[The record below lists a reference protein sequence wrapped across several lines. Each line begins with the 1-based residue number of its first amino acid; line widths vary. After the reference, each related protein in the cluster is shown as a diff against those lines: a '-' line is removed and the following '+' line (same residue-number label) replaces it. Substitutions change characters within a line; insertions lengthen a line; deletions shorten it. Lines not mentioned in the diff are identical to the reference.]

1 MVSDFLVWTIQ
12 WSSWVLQKG
21 VVRWFLF
28 LLCFSAAQGGCGEG
42 MGRASPWLWEQSVSW
57 LLVMKKSREISF
69 RAELGNPSL
78 CFPAKFLC
86 RTLLWF
92 CLPEFPS
99 CLWICN
105 SFYSVQNPKFGFFSF
120 QKQCFYLLGVFNAFL
135 FGESESIHLVFFFF
149 LVMNKLCWL
158 SLSLWKILTT
168 YQTQSTL
175 LLWLQFDFLRSYNP
189 HRLLSNP
196 NEVSWA
202 SSDSHFLWLSCH
214 GTETAGK

>member
-1 MVSDFLVWTIQ
+1 MLRWWGDLWIHTPPVMVSGFLVWTIQ

-105 SFYSVQNPKFGFFSF
+105 SFYSVQNPKFGFFLFRSNVF
-120 QKQCFYLLGVFNAFL
+120 ICLVFLMPFSLGSL
-135 FGESESIHLVFFFF
+135 SQYIIFFFF
-149 LVMNKLCWL
+149 G
-158 SLSLWKILTT
+158 
-168 YQTQSTL
+168 
-175 LLWLQFDFLRSYNP
+175 D
-189 HRLLSNP
+189 
-196 NEVSWA
+196 E
-202 SSDSHFLWLSCH
+202 
-214 GTETAGK
+214 